1 MGEGKTARVGFI
13 GLGMMGRGMARNLL
27 RKGFPLV
34 TIGHRRREALEALL
48 AEGAIEADGVG
59 DLARRSDVV
68 VICVTGTPEV
78 EAIVYEKGLL
88 AAARPGLTVLDCST
102 AEPASTQKIAA
113 ALAAKGARF
122 ADAPLA
128 RTPVEAEAG
137 RLNTMVGA
145 DEATFA
151 VVRPVL
157 EAFCENI
164 VHCGPVGHGHTCKLI
179 YNLMSMGIAALTAE
193 ALCACA
199 AAGVSLDVYKDLVSK
214 GGANS
219 GIFQL
224 LVPKALQGDFTGL
237 PFSIANAQKDLRYY
251 THLAEALP
259 IASLMGEAAHQS
271 FVLAANAG
279 FADKLVPS
287 LIEAQ
292 EKLNGLQVIR
302 R

>member
-1 MGEGKTARVGFI
+1 MSDGKPRVGFV
-13 GLGMMGRGMARNLL
+13 GLGLMGRGMARNLL
-27 RKGFPLV
+27 RKGFPLA
-34 TIGHRRREALEALL
+34 TLAHRRRDALEALL
-48 AEGAIEADGVG
+48 AEGAVEADGVG
-59 DLARRSDVV
+59 DLARRSDIV

-78 EAIVYEKGLL
+78 ESVVFERGLL
-88 AAARPGLTVLDCST
+88 AAARPGLAVVDCST
-102 AEPASTQKIAA
+102 AEPASTLKIAA
-113 ALAAKGARF
+113 ALAEKGARF

-145 DEATFA
+145 DEETFRL
-151 VVRPVL
+151 VRPVL

-164 VHCGPVGHGHTCKLI
+164 VRCGPVGHGHTVKLI

-199 AAGVSLDVYKDLVSK
+199 AAGVSLEVYKELVSK

-224 LVPKALQGDFTGL
+224 LVPKALEGDFTGL

-251 THLAEALP
+251 THLAESLP
-259 IASLMGEAAHQS
+259 IVSLMGEAAHQS
-271 FVLAANAG
+271 FIQAANLG
-279 FADKLVPS
+279 LADKLVAS
-287 LIEAQ
+287 LVEAQ
-292 EKLNGLQVIR
+292 ERLNGLTIVR

>member
-1 MGEGKTARVGFI
+1 MSDGKPRVGFV
-13 GLGMMGRGMARNLL
+13 GLGLMGRGMARNLL
-27 RKGFPLV
+27 RKGFPLA
-34 TIGHRRREALEALL
+34 TLAHRRRDALEALL
-48 AEGAIEADGVG
+48 AEGAVEADGVG
-59 DLARRSDVV
+59 DLARRSDIV

-78 EAIVYEKGLL
+78 ESVIFERGLL
-88 AAARPGLTVLDCST
+88 AAARPGLAVVDCST
-102 AEPASTQKIAA
+102 AEPASTLKIAA
-113 ALAAKGARF
+113 ALGEKGARF

-145 DEATFA
+145 DEETFRL
-151 VVRPVL
+151 VRPVL

-164 VHCGPVGHGHTCKLI
+164 VHCGPVGHGHTAKLI

-199 AAGVSLDVYKDLVSK
+199 AAGVSLEVYKDLVSK

-224 LVPKALQGDFTGL
+224 LVPKALAGDFTGL

-251 THLAEALP
+251 THLAESLP
-259 IASLMGEAAHQS
+259 IVSLMGEAAHQS
-271 FVLAANAG
+271 FIQAANLG
-279 FADKLVPS
+279 FADKLVAS
-287 LIEAQ
+287 LVEAQ
-292 EKLNGLQVIR
+292 ERLNGLQIVR

>member
-1 MGEGKTARVGFI
+1 MSQDKPRIGFI

-27 RKGFPLV
+27 RKGFPL
-34 TIGHRRREALEALL
+34 TTMAHRRREALEALL
-48 AEGAIEADGVG
+48 AEGAVEADGVA
-59 DLARRSDVV
+59 DLVRRSDVV

-78 EAIVYEKGLL
+78 EAIVYDKGLL
-88 AAARPGLTVLDCST
+88 AAARAGLTVLDCST
-102 AEPASTQKIAA
+102 AEPASTYKIAA
-113 ALAAKGARF
+113 ALAEKGARF

-128 RTPVEAEAG
+128 RTPIEAEAG

-145 DEATFA
+145 DAATLA
-151 VVRPVL
+151 IVRPVL

-164 VHCGPVGHGHTCKLI
+164 VHCGPVGHGHTAKLI

-199 AAGVSLDVYKDLVSK
+199 ATGVSLEVYKELVTK

-237 PFSIANAQKDLRYY
+237 PFSIENAQKDLRYF
-251 THLAEALP
+251 THIAESLP
-259 IASLMGEAAHQS
+259 IVSLMGTAAHQS
-271 FVLAANAG
+271 FVQAAKLG
-279 FADKLVPS
+279 FADRLVPS

-292 EKLNGLQVIR
+292 EKLNGLQIVR

>member
-1 MGEGKTARVGFI
+1 MSLDRPRVGFI

-27 RKGFPLV
+27 RKGFPLMV
-34 TIGHRRREALEALL
+34 LGHRRRETLDALL
-48 AEGAIEADGVG
+48 AEGAVEADGVG
-59 DLARRSDVV
+59 DLAQRSDVI
-68 VICVTGTPEV
+68 VICVTGSPEV
-78 EAIVYEKGLL
+78 EAIMFDQGLI
-88 AAARPGLTVLDCST
+88 ARAHVGLTVIDCST
-102 AEPASTQKIAA
+102 AEPASTHKIAA

-122 ADAPLA
+122 VDAPLA

-137 RLNTMVGA
+137 KLNTMVGA
-145 DEATFA
+145 DEAVFREI
-151 VVRPVL
+151 RPVL

-164 VHCGPVGHGHTCKLI
+164 VHCGPVGHGHTAKLI

-193 ALCACA
+193 ALSACA
-199 AAGVSLDVYKDLVSK
+199 AAGVSLEVYKDLVSK

-224 LVPKALQGDFTGL
+224 MVPKALTGDFTGL

-251 THLAEALP
+251 AHLAEALP
-259 IASLMGEAAHQS
+259 IVSLMGAAVHQS
-271 FVLAANAG
+271 FVQASNLG
-279 FADKLVPS
+279 FADRLVPS

-292 EKLNGLQVIR
+292 EKLNGLEIVR